1 MGNTGSRGTSEMTP
15 EEAISQ
21 ILWEILQA
29 NVLFLSTNK
38 QRWSGAKID
47 ENRLESHV
55 NQMHS
60 VDFEC

>member
-1 MGNTGSRGTSEMTP
+1 MTP

>member
-1 MGNTGSRGTSEMTP
+1 MENTGSRGTSEMTP

-21 ILWEILQA
+21 ILWEILQT

-38 QRWSGAKID
+38 QSGAKID